1 MVCFEVTPE
10 SFHQVA
16 EVLSKDKTRLSV
28 GGWFHGKSDP
38 RPPKHKENLS
48 HLHSPVSISE
58 GNIKIMPK
66 LKVATFYQNVQYF

>member
-28 GGWFHGKSDP
+28 GGWFHGKSVP
-38 RPPKHKENLS
+38 RPPKYKENLS
-48 HLHSPVSISE
+48 HLLSPVSISE
-58 GNIKIMPK
+58 GNI
-66 LKVATFYQNVQYF
+66 QNYALA